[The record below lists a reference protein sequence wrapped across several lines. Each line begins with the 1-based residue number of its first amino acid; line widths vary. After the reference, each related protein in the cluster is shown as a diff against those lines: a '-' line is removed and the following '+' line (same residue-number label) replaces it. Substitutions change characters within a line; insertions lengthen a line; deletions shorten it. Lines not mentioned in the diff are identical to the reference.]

1 MKLKNKDILK
11 SVNSLKYLY
20 EKDNIPFSA
29 ALAISDNV
37 LLIDKFLNKYFAQ
50 KEEIDNKH
58 LTRDSDNN
66 DTQNIEKLSI
76 IYGHEEDYL
85 KEITE
90 LNEKI
95 IDINIKKISPKEL
108 SNISFS
114 PKFVEGIS
122 FMLDK

>member
-37 LLIDKFLNKYFAQ
+37 LLIDKFLSKYFLQ

-58 LTRDSDNN
+58 LTKGSDNT
-66 DTQNIEKLSI
+66 DTQSTEKSSV

-108 SNISFS
+108 FNISFS
-114 PKFVEGIS
+114 PKHIEGIS

>member
-1 MKLKNKDILK
+1 MKLKNKHILK

-29 ALAISDNV
+29 ALSISDNV
-37 LLIDKFLNKYFAQ
+37 LLIDKSLSKYFAQ

-58 LTRDSDNN
+58 LTKDSDNN
-66 DTQNIEKLSI
+66 DTKSAEKPTI

-95 IDINIKKISPKEL
+95 IDINIKKIPPKEL
-108 SNISFS
+108 FNISFS
-114 PKFVEGIS
+114 PKYIEGIS